1 MAITKEEV
9 VSFIENMSV
18 LELSNFVK
26 ELEDHFGVT
35 AAAPVAVAA
44 SAAPGEQ
51 EAEEKT
57 EFDVVLKEIGQKKI
71 AVIKAVRAAT
81 GLGLA
86 QSKEIVD
93 KAPSTIKE
101 KLSKEDAENLKKSL
115 EEAGAVVEL
124 K

>member
-9 VSFIENMSV
+9 VNFIENMSV

-35 AAAPVAVAA
+35 AAAPAAAAVA
-44 SAAPGEQ
+44 AAPGEQ

>member
-1 MAITKEEV
+1 VAITKEEV

-44 SAAPGEQ
+44 AAAPGEQ

>member
-44 SAAPGEQ
+44 AAAPGEQ